1 MKRVLIGLAAA
12 LALGSGAARAQDAAQ
27 VQRGQQVFTA
37 WCAPCHGGKR
47 VGNRWALPAT
57 ASLEVKYKGEKP
69 ALLEQRTDLPA
80 GALKL
85 FIRGGSQSM
94 PAFRKVEVSD
104 PDIDAIAAYLQSTS
118 AKGR

>member
-1 MKRVLIGLAAA
+1 MKRVVIGLAA
-12 LALGSGAARAQDAAQ
+12 LAFAGAAQAQDGAT
-27 VQRGQQVFTA
+27 VQRGQQVFTQ
-37 WCAPCHGGKR
+37 WCAPCHGAKR

-69 ALLEQRTDLPA
+69 ALLEQRTDLPP

-94 PAFRKVEVSD
+94 PGFRKVEVSD
-104 PDIDAIAAYLQSTS
+104 PDIDAIAAYLAAS
-118 AKGR
+118 AAKPAR